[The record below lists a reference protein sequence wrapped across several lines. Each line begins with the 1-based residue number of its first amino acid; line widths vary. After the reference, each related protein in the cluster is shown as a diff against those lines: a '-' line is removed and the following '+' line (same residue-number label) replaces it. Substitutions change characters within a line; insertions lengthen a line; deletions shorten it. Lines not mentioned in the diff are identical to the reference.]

1 MHKIRHPSATA
12 GSKQSIRCS
21 TCHSSNVS
29 TFTHFEVKYQE
40 KVKNLN
46 CVMGVWARS
55 GRSVISEKIC
65 RSHPK
70 LVTWPRNT
78 PSLRCTAA
86 HRTQVQLGSMLAPD
100 AKMDLLTAG
109 PPEAQQHGSC
119 MSHGRASED
128 TADHTDEAEWCPDDG
143 RVDVQEG
150 GSALRCPRHNRQV
163 TNISASHGEHTNQV
177 SDHGMG
183 CCEAPIHQGC

>member
-1 MHKIRHPSATA
+1 MPQDRPVGGPPGELSAPGETPADPSACTHRHKIRHPSATA

-29 TFTHFEVKYQE
+29 TFTHFEVKHRE

-55 GRSVISEKIC
+55 GWSVISEKIC

-70 LVTWPRNT
+70 SVTWPRNT

-86 HRTQVQLGSMLAPD
+86 QRTQVRLGSMPAPA
-100 AKMDLLTAG
+100 AKTDLLTAG
-109 PPEAQQHGSC
+109 TPEAQQHMGEPLRTQRTTRTK
-119 MSHGRASED
+119 H
-128 TADHTDEAEWCPDDG
+128 
-143 RVDVQEG
+143 RV
-150 GSALRCPRHNRQV
+150 
-163 TNISASHGEHTNQV
+163 V
-177 SDHGMG
+177 SR
-183 CCEAPIHQGC
+183 